1 MRIVHAAVQRDDSEA
16 VFEVLHE
23 ADVDFVVTEEEREGD
38 LLVQFPLP
46 SPAVESVLG
55 ELRDAGLDD
64 SFVLIGNGETA
75 NTTNFHRLEE
85 RFVAGEEQDDSIAPE
100 EVRSKAL
107 DMNPGRRTYYSMTL
121 LSVLVAAVGLILD
134 APTVVVGSMVI
145 APQVSSA
152 LVTSVGV
159 TFSDRGLIQDGLRTQ
174 LLGLAFAVLAAAAFG
189 WVLKSAEFVPAAVD
203 LTTVS
208 QISTRTSPGFLA
220 LVLGV
225 CSGAAGGFGL
235 ATDLPVSLV
244 GVAVAAAL
252 IPAAAAAGIGL
263 AWWYPTIV
271 VGAVML
277 LVLNVLA
284 ITLAG
289 AGALWFLGYRPV
301 EWRKQSPTAALR
313 GGALNAMVAALVV
326 VAAIGGV
333 VALPVASHSAVE
345 NDTNEAVEAV
355 LDQPAYDSVTL
366 LSVILEFSG
375 AGGDAPEEVTVRVK
389 RPADRAYPA
398 LAGRLAERISAR
410 ADRPV
415 TVTVEFVEQDRST
428 GIDGDGAANRLRGP
442 SRPTVSG

>member
-1 MRIVHAAVQRDDSEA
+1 MRIVHAAVQRDDRDA
-16 VFEVLHE
+16 IFEVLRD
-23 ADVDFVVTEEEREGD
+23 ADIDFVVTEEEREGD
-38 LLVQFPLP
+38 LLVLFPLP
-46 SPAVESVLG
+46 TPAVESVLG

-64 SFVLIGNGETA
+64 SFVLIGSGETA
-75 NTTNFHRLEE
+75 NTTNFRRLEE
-85 RFVAGEEQDDSIAPE
+85 RFVEGEEQDDSIAPE

-121 LSVLVAAVGLILD
+121 LSVIVATVGLILD

-152 LVTSVGV
+152 LVTSVGL
-159 TFSDRGLIQDGLRTQ
+159 TFSDRRLLQNGLRTQ

-189 WVLKSAEFVPAAVD
+189 WVLKSAEIAPPVMD

-271 VGAVML
+271 VGGVVL

-301 EWRKQSPTAALR
+301 AWRERSPAAALR

-326 VAAIGGV
+326 AAVVVGV
-333 VALPVASHSAVE
+333 VALPVASHTAVE
-345 NDTNEAVEAV
+345 NDTNEAVETV

-366 LSVILEFSG
+366 LSVTLEF
-375 AGGDAPEEVTVRVK
+375 GGVVGDSPEAVTVRVT

-398 LAGRLAERISAR
+398 LARRLAERISAR
-410 ADRPV
+410 TDLPV
-415 TVTVEFVEQDRST
+415 VVTVEFVEQD
-428 GIDGDGAANRLRGP
+428 GAASTDAGGTGDRLRSP
-442 SRPTVSG
+442 PRPTVSG